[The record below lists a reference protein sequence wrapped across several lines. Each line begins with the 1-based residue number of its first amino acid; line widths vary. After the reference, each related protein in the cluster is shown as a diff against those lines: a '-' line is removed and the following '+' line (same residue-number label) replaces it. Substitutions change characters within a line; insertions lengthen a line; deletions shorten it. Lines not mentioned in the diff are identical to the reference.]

1 MSIIFSNIHEG
12 DVVHVDKGV
21 WRFYAEVTEAPTNGT
36 VKIKPIERW
45 ATYYTA
51 TSREVIGHYI
61 ATKATRQAR

>member
-12 DVVHVDKGV
+12 DVVRVDKGGR
-21 WRFYAEVTEAPTNGT
+21 RFYAEVAETPTNGT